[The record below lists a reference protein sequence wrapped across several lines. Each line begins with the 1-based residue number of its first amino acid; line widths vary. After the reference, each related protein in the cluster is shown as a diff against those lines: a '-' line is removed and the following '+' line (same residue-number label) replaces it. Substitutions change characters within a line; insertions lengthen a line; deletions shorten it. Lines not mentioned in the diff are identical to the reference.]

1 MHSLACAAIL
11 LLSLSSANA
20 ASADEDDAGQPA
32 PAAAST
38 PASSVRETRWYGW
51 QTMLVDIGSV
61 GLGVAAGRAAGTGT
75 GFAVALTGYA
85 VGAPIVHLAHG
96 EGGDAGVSV
105 GLRLGLPLVA
115 GLIGYGIGAA
125 SFQGCAPGDW
135 FCSRDWSA
143 GIGAV
148 LGAGVGAVG
157 AVILDWSLLGRERV
171 PPGATS
177 SRGIHWSPLVAVTPK
192 GEPSMGVAGSF

>member
-1 MHSLACAAIL
+1 VHSLTCAAIL

-20 ASADEDDAGQPA
+20 ASADDDDADPPA

-38 PASSVRETRWYGW
+38 PASSAPETRWYGW
-51 QTMLVDIGSV
+51 QTILVDIGSV
-61 GLGVAAGRAAGTGT
+61 GLGVAVGRAAGTGA
-75 GFAVALTGYA
+75 GLAVGLTGYA
-85 VGAPIVHLAHG
+85 IGAPIVHLAHG

-125 SFQGCAPGDW
+125 SFQGCAPGQW

-143 GIGAV
+143 GIGAF
-148 LGAGVGAVG
+148 LGADVGALG
-157 AVILDWSLLGRERV
+157 AVILDWSLLGHEHV
-171 PPGATS
+171 ASEAAS
-177 SRGIHWSPLVAVTPK
+177 SQGVHWSPLVAVTPK
-192 GEPSMGVAGSF
+192 GEPSIGVGGAV